1 MSLKNVSAEWTN
13 SLFLRLKLKVD
24 AERLREYSHVL
35 GARQRLGISNYP
47 CWYRDHAR
55 GERYELVPS
64 LFRQSEL
71 CTAKSVTFFAE
82 FVAHDYTGN
91 RSSRK
96 NLQRAEPGDPER
108 ANFGPGPSPFDAGA
122 QSHGRQLP

>member
-1 MSLKNVSAEWTN
+1 MRSSWFSIRTQRSVPMSLKNVSAEWTN

-47 CWYRDHAR
+47 CWYRDHA
-55 GERYELVPS
+55 
-64 LFRQSEL
+64 
-71 CTAKSVTFFAE
+71 ATFFAE

-96 NLQRAEPGDPER
+96 NLLRAEPGDPER